1 MPTQLMSHLHPTHTH
16 HLHDQVITHYFLFD
30 NVCICIYVHT
40 VINMYAYVYKNYAQ
54 QTTQQN
60 LTEQADPELA
70 RLHRDGA
77 CPFVAAA
84 QKAKALCTSES
95 VIKLEDGTH
104 IPLDDAFEIF
114 RSISFDDTVD
124 GKYLKKI
131 LIYFFFR
138 NFFTYQLIYIIFIK

>member
-16 HLHDQVITHYFLFD
+16 HLHDQVISDYFLSD
-30 NVCICIYVHT
+30 NVCIYLHT
-40 VINMYAYVYKNYAQ
+40 LINIYAYVYKNYAQ

-131 LIYFFFR
+131 FFYFFSQ
-138 NFFTYQLIYIIFIK
+138 FFAYQIVYYFH

>member
-1 MPTQLMSHLHPTHTH
+1 MFYMMTC
-16 HLHDQVITHYFLFD
+16 
-30 NVCICIYVHT
+30 VCIYPYVH
-40 VINMYAYVYKNYAQ
+40 KNCTQ
-54 QTTQQN
+54 QTQQN
-60 LTEQADPELA
+60 LTEQTDPELA

-84 QKAKALCTSES
+84 QKAKALCSSES

-124 GKYLKKI
+124 GKYLKKRLFI
-131 LIYFFFR
+131 LLSFFTCLIYCG
-138 NFFTYQLIYIIFIK
+138 LVE